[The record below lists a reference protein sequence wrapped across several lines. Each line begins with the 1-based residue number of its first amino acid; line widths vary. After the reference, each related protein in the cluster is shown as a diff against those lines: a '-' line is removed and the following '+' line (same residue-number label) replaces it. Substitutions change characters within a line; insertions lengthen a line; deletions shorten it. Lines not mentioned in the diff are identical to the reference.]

1 MRARSMEVFK
11 IVNSEQEEVR
21 TRVGTMIVNEI
32 ARSEEEARKTLMLEL
47 KKKKQVA
54 KQKRAKSNWMKN
66 SLVQGL
72 VHELVGEV
80 VEAAEQSEETELMDI
95 ILQEEVLEA
104 MQKLWLLDDMEL
116 DDSPLEMMDIDHADM
131 KMDLGENELE
141 GRKGGTPIDKSIL
154 VECSTLGSVFGKYF
168 EHQLVLLN
176 LVGASYRGVTRK
188 RSWSSRAGYWLS
200 WSGIPSPSR
209 RCWRSTRR
217 RCLAQ
222 NENEIS
228 SRCGRIDKDND
239 ILQVHGAAGAG
250 AGHVQEGPQQILQQ
264 GDDGLG
270 AVHRGQ
276 VHGNPGVVEKKNALT
291 TLMGN
296 SRIANWSCL
305 VKRRSMKDT
314 PVRGSGTG
322 SN

>member
-1 MRARSMEVFK
+1 MFKEKIDPRRLLDIDNGMKILSLSPKNSLVEEVVDEVVEEAILRARSMEVFK

-54 KQKRAKSNWMKN
+54 KQKRAKRIWMKN
-66 SLVQGL
+66 SLVKGI
-72 VHELVGEV
+72 VHELVGQV

-104 MQKLWLLDDMEL
+104 MQKLWLIDDMDL

-131 KMDLGENELE
+131 KMDLEENELE

-176 LVGASYRGVTRK
+176 LVGASYSGVTRK
-188 RSWSSRAGYWLS
+188 RS
-200 WSGIPSPSR
+200 
-209 RCWRSTRR
+209 RS
-217 RCLAQ
+217 
-222 NENEIS
+222 
-228 SRCGRIDKDND
+228 
-239 ILQVHGAAGAG
+239 
-250 AGHVQEGPQQILQQ
+250 
-264 GDDGLG
+264 
-270 AVHRGQ
+270 
-276 VHGNPGVVEKKNALT
+276 
-291 TLMGN
+291 
-296 SRIANWSCL
+296 
-305 VKRRSMKDT
+305 
-314 PVRGSGTG
+314 
-322 SN
+322 